1 MKKLL
6 LLLLATML
14 TISAQAIRPLHMAF
28 PHAQSDG
35 TSLMAYKHGDGRY
48 AFSTSLDNLVLVPNA
63 SGDLCYAVLL
73 DGKLVASSLIAHE
86 EAARTEAEKQ
96 FIEAHPLT
104 LAEAAAATATATQHP
119 HRFSTKMLGVST
131 SDGLGKFGKSGT
143 GGVNSIGKYKIPV
156 IMAQYPDLKFQ
167 PTTTIEK
174 MSRYFNEK
182 GYKDEPQ
189 CVGSARDYFL
199 SQSNG
204 MFDPTFEVVA
214 IVTVPQGYKYYGGNS
229 PQGGDSNVTQL
240 VEDAVAAA
248 KTQGVDFSK
257 FVVKGAIPLV
267 SVLYAGPGEATSGA
281 DGADYVWP
289 QECDINRNMSG
300 FHVNSY
306 FVGNELYHNNALM
319 GMGVFCHEFGHA
331 LGLPDFYPTNHSY
344 DHDDAF
350 GAWSIMDGGA
360 YVRGGRA
367 PEGYTAYERSVMGW
381 LKIKELTDPQDVT
394 LDSYDTEDGQPAVLI
409 RNSNQ
414 EYFIL
419 ENRQPGTWYPAN
431 QGSGLLLTRIAYNA
445 HDWNW
450 NMPNNNQH
458 KKRAMVVTANGE
470 KLYYSANQ
478 ANLYGNGVNDIKSFP
493 LFDGSKLGTKPVTSI
508 TKVGNQIKFSFM
520 ADMDT
525 IYSEPFAKDLGKF
538 TIQDVSLS
546 EGITKVW
553 RYQSYYGA
561 KGTAHLGSKNY
572 AAESWLLSPVID
584 LKYCQNAKLF
594 FKHSTKLFGGTNDQI
609 TLWVRENETDTWKQV
624 TDITYPT
631 VDWNFIDASPLG
643 ISLAE
648 YDGKTVQL
656 GFKYSST
663 DQAAP
668 TWNIKSFLLTGKNTT
683 PTSIQATPN
692 VSSSVP
698 VVYDLQG
705 RRVLNPT
712 KGLYIVNGK
721 KVLF

>member
-6 LLLLATML
+6 LLSLAMML
-14 TISAQAIRPLHMAF
+14 TFSSQAIRPRHMAF
-28 PHAQSDG
+28 PYAQSDG
-35 TSLMAYKHGDGRY
+35 TSLMAYKHGDGFY
-48 AFSTSLDNLVLVPNA
+48 AFSTSLDDLVLVPNA

-73 DGKLVASSLIAHE
+73 DGKLVASSMIAHE
-86 EAARTEAEKQ
+86 EGARTEAEKQ
-96 FIEAHPLT
+96 FIAAHPLS
-104 LAEAAAATATATQHP
+104 LAEAAEATTPVRHHENEP
-119 HRFSTKMLGVST
+119 RRIIGVST
-131 SDGLGKFGKSGT
+131 SDGLGKFGQSGT
-143 GGVNSIGKYKIPV
+143 GGVNSIGKYTIPV

-174 MSRYFNEK
+174 MTRYFNEK
-182 GYKDEPQ
+182 GYKEEAQ
-189 CVGSARDYFL
+189 CKGSARDYFL

-214 IVTVPQGYKYYGGNS
+214 IVTVPQSYKFYGSNS
-229 PQGGDSNVTQL
+229 ARGGDQNVPQF
-240 VEDAVAAA
+240 VADAVAAA
-248 KTQGVDFSK
+248 KAAGVDFSK
-257 FVVKGAIPLV
+257 YVVNGSVPLV
-267 SVLYAGPGEATSGA
+267 SVLYAGPGEATEGGN
-281 DGADYVWP
+281 GADYIWP
-289 QECDINRNMSG
+289 QEFDVNRTMSG
-300 FHVNSY
+300 VHFNSY
-306 FVGNELYHNNALM
+306 FVGNELDHNRTLM

-331 LGLPDFYPTNHSY
+331 LGLPDFYATNGSY
-344 DHDDAF
+344 SHDDAF

-360 YVRGGRA
+360 FVNGGRA

-394 LDSYDTEDGQPAVLI
+394 LDSYDTEDGQQAVLI
-409 RNSNQ
+409 RNSSK

-445 HDWNW
+445 QEWNW
-450 NMPNNNQH
+450 NIPNNVQTR
-458 KKRAMVVTANGE
+458 KRAMVVTANGE
-470 KLYYSANQ
+470 KLYYNANQ
-478 ANLYGNGVNDIKSFP
+478 ANLYGNGVNEIKSFP

-508 TKVGNQIKFSFM
+508 TKVGKQIKFSFM
-520 ADMDT
+520 ADLDT

-538 TIQDVSLS
+538 TVQDVSLS
-546 EGITKVW
+546 EGVTKVW
-553 RYQSYYGA
+553 RFQSYYGA
-561 KGTAHLGSKNY
+561 KGSAHVGLKNY

-609 TLWVRENETDTWKQV
+609 TLWVRENESDTWKQV

-631 VDWNFIDASPLG
+631 ADWSFIDAAPLG
-643 ISLAE
+643 VSLAE

-668 TWNIKSFLLTGKNTT
+668 TWNIKNLLLTGKNTT
-683 PTSIQATPN
+683 PTSIQAVPN
-692 VSSSVP
+692 VVP
-698 VVYDLQG
+698 STRVVYDLQG
-705 RRVLNPT
+705 RRVENPT